1 MQISEARLTKKD
13 QLPPHVLEMGQTADQ
28 VDPGQMPNRAM
39 RRAYGKLK
47 GKRHFLETLAD
58 TMKSHTTTL
67 TPSQQTQ
74 SQPPNDQTTT
84 SEEDETM
91 QLSDEEKQS
100 ILEHED
106 VKKVM
111 WILSDLLTGK
121 KRLVIQSRPAGNG
134 IAGQNHTFSLE
145 ETDNAA

>member
-1 MQISEARLTKKD
+1 
-13 QLPPHVLEMGQTADQ
+13 
-28 VDPGQMPNRAM
+28 
-39 RRAYGKLK
+39 
-47 GKRHFLETLAD
+47 
-58 TMKSHTTTL
+58 
-67 TPSQQTQ
+67 
-74 SQPPNDQTTT
+74 
-84 SEEDETM
+84 M

-121 KRLVIQSRPAGNG
+121 KRLTIQSRPAGNG
-134 IAGQNHTFSLE
+134 IVGQNHTFSLE